1 MAIRDILSGLA
12 QYPDGAAF
20 DLKRGL
26 AAHLGISVDQLTI
39 GNGSNEVLSIIAET
53 FLSPG
58 DEAVYSQFAFVV
70 YGLAVQAAGAGARV
84 APANPPGNSQP
95 LGHGLDEL
103 KALIGNRTRLVFV
116 ANPNNPTG
124 TWLPPTQLLAFIA
137 DLPEHVVV
145 VIDEAYL
152 EYMPADVRPDTL
164 KWLEAFPNL
173 VVCRTFSKMYGLAG
187 LRVGYAVSHPGV
199 AELLNRVRQPFNVN
213 GLGQAAALAALG
225 ARDHVVRSAETNAQG
240 LAQLRAGLTEFG
252 WTVGPSAGNF
262 VLADTSV
269 PAGPWYEGLLQC
281 GVIVRPVASYGL
293 PRHLRITVGLPAQNN
308 RLLQAL
314 KQLRERGIGR

>member
-1 MAIRDILSGLA
+1 MAIRGILSGLA

-26 AAHLGISVDQLTI
+26 AAHLGVATDQLTI
-39 GNGSNEVLSIIAET
+39 GNGSNEVLAIIAET
-53 FLSPG
+53 FLSPE

-70 YGLAVQAAGAGARV
+70 YGLAVQAAGALARV
-84 APANPPGNSQP
+84 APANLPNNAQP

-124 TWLPPTQLLAFIA
+124 TWLPPTQLRDFIA
-137 DLPEHVVV
+137 DLPEHVLVV
-145 VIDEAYL
+145 VDEAYL
-152 EYMPADVRPDTL
+152 EYMPAGVRPDTI
-164 KWLEAFPNL
+164 KWLDAFPNL
-173 VVCRTFSKMYGLAG
+173 VVCRTFSKIYGLAG

-225 ARDHVVRSAETNAQG
+225 SRDHVTRSVETNAQG

-262 VLADTSV
+262 VLADV
-269 PAGPWYEGLLQC
+269 GGFAGPWYEGLLQC
-281 GVIVRPVASYGL
+281 GVIVRPVLSYGL
-293 PRHLRITVGLPAQNN
+293 PQHLRITVGLPAQNA

-314 KQLRERGIGR
+314 IQLRERGVGR

>member
-1 MAIRDILSGLA
+1 
-12 QYPDGAAF
+12 
-20 DLKRGL
+20 
-26 AAHLGISVDQLTI
+26 V
-39 GNGSNEVLSIIAET
+39 
-53 FLSPG
+53 
-58 DEAVYSQFAFVV
+58 
-70 YGLAVQAAGAGARV
+70 ARV
-84 APANPPGNSQP
+84 APANLPDNSQP

-137 DLPEHVVV
+137 DLPEHVLVV
-145 VIDEAYL
+145 VDEAYL

-164 KWLEAFPNL
+164 KWLDAFPNL
-173 VVCRTFSKMYGLAG
+173 VVCRTFSKIYGLAG
-187 LRVGYAVSHPGV
+187 MRVGYAVSHPGV

-213 GLGQAAALAALG
+213 GLAQVAALAAIG
-225 ARDHVVRSAETNAQG
+225 AREHVARSAETNAHG

-262 VLADTSV
+262 LLADMNE
-269 PAGPWYEGLLQC
+269 PAGSWYEGLLRC

-293 PRHLRITVGLPAQNN
+293 PRHLRISVGLPAQND

-314 KQLRERGIGR
+314 RQLRERGVGR